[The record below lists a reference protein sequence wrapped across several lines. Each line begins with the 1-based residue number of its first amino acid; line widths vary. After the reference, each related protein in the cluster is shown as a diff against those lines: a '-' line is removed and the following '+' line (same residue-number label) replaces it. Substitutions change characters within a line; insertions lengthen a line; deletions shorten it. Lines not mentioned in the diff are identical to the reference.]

1 MKSNRDI
8 WGFKL
13 TKRSVHSSVSK
24 KYMEELDSL
33 DKSNEGQNTMTG
45 WLREQDPD
53 FKCEC

>member
-53 FKCEC
+53 CKYEY